1 MTAESV
7 LTPGVSVVVPVRG
20 RVAATERMLA
30 SVRAAAA
37 RCPEPVEVLLV
48 DDSGPEDAVRHREQ
62 CERHGARY
70 LRGPRHVG
78 AKRNLGARHASHDLL
93 LFIDSDCRASP
104 GLLRRYVRTIRMATG
119 TAGLAGPT
127 VVVESP
133 TAVVRI
139 MRRSS
144 LLYGGPK
151 RPAAGDELE
160 WAATSNLLLRTTAF
174 EAVGGFAERS
184 LTVVAGED
192 VDLGLRLTRQGFT
205 LRAEPDAE
213 VVHDRLGPESVRS
226 VWRRLYRYGRSQ
238 QWLTVV
244 HPDRRV
250 PRCNPVVAVGAAAVA
265 ALAAAPATRGRS
277 MVLIPA
283 TAALALGLRARARFA
298 PGGGP
303 RAVADAV
310 ACAALECA
318 FDLGAAV
325 AAVQLRRPGL
335 LFTGFRSSSAGGT
348 ASGEDRTGF
357 WR

>member
-1 MTAESV
+1 
-7 LTPGVSVVVPVRG
+7 
-20 RVAATERMLA
+20 VAATERMLA
-30 SVRAAAA
+30 SLRAAAD

-48 DDSGPEDAVRHREQ
+48 DDSDPEDAARHREH

-78 AKRNLGARHASHDLL
+78 AKRNLGARHAIHDLL

-104 GLLRRYVRTIRMATG
+104 GLLRRYVTTIRAATG

-127 VVVESP
+127 VVEESP
-133 TAVVRI
+133 TAVFRI
-139 MRRSS
+139 MRRSY
-144 LLYGGPK
+144 LLHGDLE
-151 RPAAGDELE
+151 RPASGGELE
-160 WAATSNLLLRTTAF
+160 WATTSNLLLRRTAF
-174 EAVGGFAERS
+174 EAVGGFVEKS

-192 VDLGLRLTRQGFT
+192 VDLGIRLTKQGFT

-213 VVHDRLGPESVRS
+213 VVHDRLSSESLRS
-226 VWRRLYRYGRSQ
+226 VWRRLYGYGRSE

-244 HPDRRV
+244 HPDRRM
-250 PRCNPVVAVGAAAVA
+250 PRCNPVVAMGAAAVA

-277 MVLIPA
+277 MTLIPA
-283 TAALALGLRARARFA
+283 TAALALGLRARARLG

-303 RAVADAV
+303 RAVADAL

-335 LFTGFRSSSAGGT
+335 LFTGFRPSPAGGT
-348 ASGEDRTGF
+348 GA
-357 WR
+357 

>member
-1 MTAESV
+1 MTGESAPS
-7 LTPGVSVVVPVRG
+7 PGVSVVVPVRG
-20 RVAATERMLA
+20 RVAVTELMLA

-48 DDSGPEDAVRHREQ
+48 DDSGPEEAARHREQ

-93 LFIDSDCRASP
+93 LFLDSDCRVSP
-104 GLLRRYVRTIRMATG
+104 GLLRRYVKTIRMATG
-119 TAGLAGPT
+119 TAGLVSPT
-127 VVVESP
+127 VVVASP
-133 TAVVRI
+133 TAVSRI
-139 MRRSS
+139 MRRSP
-144 LLYGGPK
+144 LLHGDPK
-151 RPAAGDELE
+151 RPTAGDELE
-160 WAATSNLLLRTTAF
+160 WAAASNLLLRRTAF

-184 LTVVAGED
+184 PTVAAGED
-192 VDLGLRLTRQGFT
+192 VDLGIRLTRRGFT

-213 VVHDRLGPESVRS
+213 VVQDRPGPESVSS
-226 VWRRLYRYGRSQ
+226 VWRTLYRRGRSER
-238 QWLTVV
+238 WLAMT
-244 HPDRRV
+244 HPDRGV
-250 PRCNPVVAVGAAAVA
+250 PRCNPVVAVGAAAVV
-265 ALAAAPATRGRS
+265 ALAAAPATRGRG

-283 TAALALGLRARARFA
+283 TAALALGLRARARLA

-325 AAVQLRRPGL
+325 AAVRLHRPGL
-335 LFTGFRSSSAGGT
+335 LFTGFR
-348 ASGEDRTGF
+348 
-357 WR
+357 